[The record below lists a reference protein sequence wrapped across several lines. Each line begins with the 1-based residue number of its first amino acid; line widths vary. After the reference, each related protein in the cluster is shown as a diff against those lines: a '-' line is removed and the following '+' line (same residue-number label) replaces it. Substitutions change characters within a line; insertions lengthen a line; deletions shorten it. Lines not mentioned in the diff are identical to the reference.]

1 MREHSRE
8 IKSSVLVSCHDDG
21 MPSTKRAENRA
32 AMTEEIL
39 RLGRAHLSTHG
50 AAGLSLRAIAR
61 EMGVV
66 SSAVY
71 RYVPSRDDLLTL
83 LLVDGYTDLADRVDE
98 AITAV
103 DDPRERLIRAALAMR
118 LWAVEDPARW
128 ALLYGSPV
136 PGYAAPA
143 EVTVAPGTR
152 AVGALLATV
161 AHGQARGLL
170 RDDLPAPDDR
180 VIDSLAGVADE
191 LGVELTP
198 AAVHAATVL
207 WAVIIGA
214 ISLEVFG
221 QYGDS
226 FTDPETLFAGQV
238 ALVLNALFR

>member
-1 MREHSRE
+1 
-8 IKSSVLVSCHDDG
+8 

-32 AMTEEIL
+32 TMTGEIL

-61 EMGVV
+61 EMGVA

-98 AITAV
+98 EMKAV
-103 DDPRERLIRAALAMR
+103 DDPRERLTRGALAMR
-118 LWAVEDPARW
+118 RWAADDPARW

-152 AVGALLATV
+152 VVGALLAAV
-161 AHGQARGLL
+161 ADGQARGLL
-170 RDDLPAPDDR
+170 HEDLPAPDDG
-180 VIDSLAGVADE
+180 VADALAGVADE
-191 LGVELTP
+191 LGVELST

-207 WAVIIGA
+207 WATIIGA

-226 FTDPETLFAGQV
+226 FTRPEVLFVGQV
-238 ALVLNALFR
+238 ALVLDALFR